1 MDDQYAAL
9 KRSQTRKWSIY
20 AFFIVFSHNS
30 IEIPGS
36 PDRYGWD
43 WLNTLHFIYSSIP
56 SGGTKKY
63 HIFANA
69 FGLFQIRI
77 AESEVERL
85 LLLSNISYKIIWKD
99 DFTDKCIQVK

>member
-77 AESEVERL
+77 AEIEVELR
-85 LLLSNISYKIIWKD
+85 LSNINDKNICKD